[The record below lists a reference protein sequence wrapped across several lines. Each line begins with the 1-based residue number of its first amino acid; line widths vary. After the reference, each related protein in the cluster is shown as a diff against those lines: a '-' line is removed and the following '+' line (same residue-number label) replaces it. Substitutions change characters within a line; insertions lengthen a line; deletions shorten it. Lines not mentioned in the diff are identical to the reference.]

1 MVLDKPEMIEGFRLL
16 QLKSALKLEL
26 IGMKMWRGQSA
37 YARIK
42 EEFGLKGSKQKVFDQ
57 FEELLKLNGVIK

>member
-1 MVLDKPEMIEGFRLL
+1 MVLDTPELIEGFRLL

-26 IGMKMWRGQSA
+26 IGIKMWRGQSA

-42 EEFGLKGSKQKVFDQ
+42 EEFKLRGSKQKVFDQ

>member
-1 MVLDKPEMIEGFRLL
+1 MVLDKPELKEGFRLL

-42 EEFGLKGSKQKVFDQ
+42 EEFGLRGSKQKVFDQ